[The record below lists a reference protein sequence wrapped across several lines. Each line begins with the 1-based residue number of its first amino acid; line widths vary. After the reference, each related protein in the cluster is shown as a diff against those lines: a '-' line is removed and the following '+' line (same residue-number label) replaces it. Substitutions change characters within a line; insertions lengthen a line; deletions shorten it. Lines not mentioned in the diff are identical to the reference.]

1 MRTRMTRTRICL
13 VAVAL
18 VAVAVP
24 ACLQLPSPTRDAV
37 ARAPADKAAAA
48 KAPPAKPVDKAV
60 ASKTPTSPPETTVSR
75 RPAPPR
81 LQYIDLR
88 SVKVSPADPA
98 TEVTPVKAEQTAA
111 AGPPASA
118 PVKLDLPTIDGAP
131 VIESP
136 AAAAPQANSP
146 ILTALR

>member
-13 VAVAL
+13 AAVAL
-18 VAVAVP
+18 VAAVVP

-60 ASKTPTSPPETTVSR
+60 ASKTSTAPPETTVSR

-88 SVKVSPADPA
+88 SVKVSPADTA
-98 TEVTPVKAEQTAA
+98 TEVTTVKAEQSAA
-111 AGPPASA
+111 VGPPSSVPA
-118 PVKLDLPTIDGAP
+118 KLDLPRVD
-131 VIESP
+131 S
-136 AAAAPQANSP
+136 
-146 ILTALR
+146 